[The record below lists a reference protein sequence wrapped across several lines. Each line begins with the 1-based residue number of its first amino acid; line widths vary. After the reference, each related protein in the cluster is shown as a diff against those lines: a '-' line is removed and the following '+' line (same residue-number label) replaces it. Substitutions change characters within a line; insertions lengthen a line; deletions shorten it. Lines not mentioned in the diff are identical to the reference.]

1 MTGKHVTSVSDS
13 LQTWGL
19 ILICLIS
26 PNQSMGYGN
35 VETIPRSS
43 ILLMHLLFF
52 FFFPPRPPEG
62 ENNQILTLVIQGK
75 LAPVYINM
83 LEMKKEKK
91 TEKKR
96 DKLFIQH
103 KY

>member
-52 FFFPPRPPEG
+52 FSPRPPGG

-91 TEKKR
+91 TEKKKR

>member
-19 ILICLIS
+19 ILIRLIR

-43 ILLMHLLFF
+43 ILLMHLFVFF
-52 FFFPPRPPEG
+52 FFRPPGG
-62 ENNQILTLVIQGK
+62 ENNQILPLVIQGK

-91 TEKKR
+91 N
-96 DKLFIQH
+96 
-103 KY
+103 